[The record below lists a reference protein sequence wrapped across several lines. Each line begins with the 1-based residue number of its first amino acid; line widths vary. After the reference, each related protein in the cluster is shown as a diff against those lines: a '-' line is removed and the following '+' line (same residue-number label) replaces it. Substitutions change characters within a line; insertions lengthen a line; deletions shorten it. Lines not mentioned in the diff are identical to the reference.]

1 MEDKTRRLGEEKVS
15 KLLWQFSLP
24 AIIGTLASSI
34 YVIIDRIFVGQVVGA
49 DALAGMSITMPISFI
64 ILAFGLLIGVGSGAL
79 VSIRLGQGKAE
90 EAENILGNA
99 FTLVLIISVIV
110 SGLLLYYLDP
120 LLTLFGASAAIMPYA
135 RDFIGI
141 ILFGSVFQYIGFGLS
156 NVIRAEGNPRKAMY
170 VVLINAG
177 TNIILDVVFILLWGW
192 GVRGAAI
199 ATVISQA
206 VSAAIVLIHFRS
218 PHSTLKLRF
227 QNIPLRFLLVKGIF
241 SIGMAPF
248 AMQLAA
254 SVVNTLFNQ
263 NLAQYGGDPAIGAYG
278 IIGAIANFLIL
289 PVIGVNMGSQPIIG
303 FNYGAHRYARVIEAF
318 KDATLAATIITTTGF
333 VFLELFPRQMM
344 GAFTGDANVINIGT
358 HGMRII
364 LLMFPIIGFQIVGS
378 NLFQAIGKGSIAL
391 LLALLRQVVMLI
403 PALLI
408 LPRFW
413 QLNGIWISP
422 PIADGLATMIT
433 LLIVLPQL
441 RRLRSQAE
449 GEPPVG
455 GEETLT
461 DLKENVLLATDTE
474 GSKH

>member
-1 MEDKTRRLGEEKVS
+1 MEDKTRRLGEEKIS
-15 KLLWQFSLP
+15 TLLWQFSLP
-24 AIIGTLASSI
+24 SIIGTLASSI
-34 YVIIDRIFVGQVVGA
+34 YIIIDRIFVGQVVGA
-49 DALAGMSITMPISFI
+49 DALAGMSVTMPISFI

-79 VSIRLGQGKAE
+79 VSIRLGQGKKE
-90 EAENILGNA
+90 EAEHILGNA
-99 FTLVLIISVIV
+99 FTLVIIISVIV

-120 LLTLFGASAAIMPYA
+120 LLILFGASAAIIPYA

-141 ILFGSVFQYIGFGLS
+141 ILFASVFQYTGFGLS

-177 TNIILDVVFILLWGW
+177 TNVVLDVIFILIWGW
-192 GVRGAAI
+192 GVRGAAF

-206 VSAAIVLIHFRS
+206 VSAAIVLLHFIGPR
-218 PHSTLKLRF
+218 STLKLKAL
-227 QNIPLRFLLVKGIF
+227 NMPLRLPLLKGIF

-263 NLAQYGGDPAIGAYG
+263 NLAHYGGDPAIGAFG

-289 PVIGVNMGSQPIIG
+289 PVIGINMGSQPIIG
-303 FNYGAHRYARVIEAF
+303 YNYGARRYARVIEAF
-318 KDATLAATIITTTGF
+318 KDATLAATVITTLGF
-333 VFLELFPRQMM
+333 ILLEVFPRQMM

-358 HGMRII
+358 HGMRVIV
-364 LLMFPIIGFQIVGS
+364 LMFPLIGFQIVGS

-408 LPRFW
+408 LPRLW
-413 QLNGIWISP
+413 QLNGIWISA
-422 PIADGLATMIT
+422 PIADGLSTLIT

-441 RRLRSQAE
+441 RWLREQPE
-449 GEPPVG
+449 GGPLVPGRIETGGVG
-455 GEETLT
+455 N
-461 DLKENVLLATDTE
+461 D
-474 GSKH
+474 